1 MIDVAE
7 NSFRSRL
14 LSKDKQ
20 GSLEYL
26 KTNLV
31 EEKLVS
37 TLHDLIFLGV
47 SVDINHSS
55 IHPVCIVNAIKNFIS
70 DDRLNPSI
78 KLLSFV
84 LEYLFQF
91 DIREKVINLILDQS
105 LKKGV
110 VKTAFIGEL
119 EDACQNSQW
128 GKAESLLAEIFLAS
142 DQSRGA
148 FDAIA
153 ELALQDCPQNA
164 LSVYHILRAYQFQ
177 ERKEDNWTFTCSLF
191 NYIKNKKLPQPHSPE
206 KINLEVLIND
216 IIHSGDVVLFSAM
229 YRILKDSYT
238 RSSGYNREI
247 SYWLSKTNFSK
258 QKKSMNRT
266 KLIVQKPISFILLAE
281 KIISMEKPESQ
292 KIMDIL
298 TLEALRS
305 LMKKSDA
312 NTFETLVSRFSYFSL

>member
-1 MIDVAE
+1 MIDVDE

-14 LSKDKQ
+14 LSKDRQ

-47 SVDINHSS
+47 SVDINHSL

-91 DIREKVINLILDQS
+91 DLRERDQLILDQS

-128 GKAESLLAEIFLAS
+128 CKA
-142 DQSRGA
+142 
-148 FDAIA
+148 
-153 ELALQDCPQNA
+153 
-164 LSVYHILRAYQFQ
+164 
-177 ERKEDNWTFTCSLF
+177 
-191 NYIKNKKLPQPHSPE
+191 
-206 KINLEVLIND
+206 
-216 IIHSGDVVLFSAM
+216 
-229 YRILKDSYT
+229 
-238 RSSGYNREI
+238 
-247 SYWLSKTNFSK
+247 
-258 QKKSMNRT
+258 
-266 KLIVQKPISFILLAE
+266 
-281 KIISMEKPESQ
+281 
-292 KIMDIL
+292 
-298 TLEALRS
+298 
-305 LMKKSDA
+305 
-312 NTFETLVSRFSYFSL
+312 

>member
-1 MIDVAE
+1 MIDMTE

-26 KTNLV
+26 KTNLG

-37 TLHDLIFLGV
+37 TLHDLIFF
-47 SVDINHSS
+47 SVLVDSNHSS

-91 DIREKVINLILDQS
+91 DIRDSDQSILDQS

-119 EDACQNSQW
+119 EDACQSSQW
-128 GKAESLLAEIFLAS
+128 SKAESLLAEIFLAS

-164 LSVYHILRAYQFQ
+164 LFVYHILRAYQFQ

-191 NYIKNKKLPQPHSPE
+191 NCIKNKKLPQPHSPE
-206 KINLEVLIND
+206 KINLEILWND
-216 IIHSGDVVLFSAM
+216 IIHIGDVVLFSAM

-258 QKKSMNRT
+258 QKKSMKRT
-266 KLIVQKPISFILLAE
+266 QLIDQKSISFILLAE

-292 KIMDIL
+292 KLIDII

-305 LMKKSDA
+305 IMKKSDA

>member
-1 MIDVAE
+1 MIDMTE

-26 KTNLV
+26 KTNLG

-37 TLHDLIFLGV
+37 TLHDLIFF
-47 SVDINHSS
+47 SVLVDSNHSS

-91 DIREKVINLILDQS
+91 DIRESDQSILDQS

-119 EDACQNSQW
+119 EDACQSSQW
-128 GKAESLLAEIFLAS
+128 SKAESLLAEIFLAS

-164 LSVYHILRAYQFQ
+164 LFVYHILRAYQFQ

-206 KINLEVLIND
+206 KINLEILWND
-216 IIHSGDVVLFSAM
+216 IIHIGDVVLFSAM

-258 QKKSMNRT
+258 QKKSMKRT
-266 KLIVQKPISFILLAE
+266 QLIVQKSISFILLAE

-292 KIMDIL
+292 KLIDII

-305 LMKKSDA
+305 IMKKSDA

>member
-1 MIDVAE
+1 MINVAE
-7 NSFRSRL
+7 KSFRSRL
-14 LSKDKQ
+14 ISKDKQ
-20 GSLEYL
+20 GCLEYL
-26 KTNLV
+26 KTNLAG
-31 EEKLVS
+31 EKLVLA
-37 TLHDLIFLGV
+37 LHDLIFF
-47 SVDINHSS
+47 SVLVDSNHSS

-91 DIREKVINLILDQS
+91 DIRESDQIILDQS

-110 VKTAFIGEL
+110 VKTAFMGDL

-148 FDAIA
+148 FDALA
-153 ELALQDCPQNA
+153 ELALQDCPQYA
-164 LSVYHILRAYQFQ
+164 LSVYHILRAYKFQ

-206 KINLEVLIND
+206 KINLEVLTND
-216 IIHSGDVVLFSAM
+216 IIQNGDVVLFSAM
-229 YRILKDSYT
+229 YRILKDSYA

-258 QKKSMNRT
+258 QKKPMNKTR
-266 KLIVQKPISFILLAE
+266 LIVQNPISFILLAE
-281 KIISMEKPESQ
+281 KIISMEKLESQ
-292 KIMDIL
+292 KIMDII

-305 LMKKSDA
+305 MMKKRDA
-312 NTFETLVSRFSYFSL
+312 GTFEALVTRFSYFFL

>member
-1 MIDVAE
+1 MIDVDE

-20 GSLEYL
+20 GSLEHL
-26 KTNLV
+26 KINLA

-37 TLHDLIFLGV
+37 ALYDLIFFSV
-47 SVDINHSS
+47 SVDSNHSS

-91 DIREKVINLILDQS
+91 DFREDDQFILDQS

-119 EDACQNSQW
+119 EDACQNSKW
-128 GKAESLLAEIFLAS
+128 DKAESLLAEIFLAS

-164 LSVYHILRAYQFQ
+164 LFVYHILRAYQFQ
-177 ERKEDNWTFTCSLF
+177 ERKEDNWIFTCSLF
-191 NYIKNKKLPQPHSPE
+191 NHIKNEKLPEPHRHE
-206 KINLEVLIND
+206 KIDLEILWD
-216 IIHSGDVVLFSAM
+216 DTIHNGDVVLFSAM

-238 RSSGYNREI
+238 RSSGYNREV
-247 SYWLSKTNFSK
+247 SFWLSKSK
-258 QKKSMNRT
+258 FAKQNNSINRDR
-266 KLIVQKPISFILLAE
+266 LINRNPISFISLAE
-281 KIISMEKPESQ
+281 KIISTEKPVSQ
-292 KIMDIL
+292 KLMDIV

-305 LMKKSDA
+305 MMKKNDE
-312 NTFETLVSRFSYFSL
+312 NTFDVLVNRFSYFSL

>member
-1 MIDVAE
+1 MINVAE

-26 KTNLV
+26 KTNLA

-37 TLHDLIFLGV
+37 TLHDLIFF
-47 SVDINHSS
+47 SVLVDSNHSL

-91 DIREKVINLILDQS
+91 DIRDSDQSILDQS

-128 GKAESLLAEIFLAS
+128 CKAESLLAEIFLAS

-148 FDAIA
+148 FDTIA

-164 LSVYHILRAYQFQ
+164 LFVYHILRAYQFQ

-191 NYIKNKKLPQPHSPE
+191 NYIKNKKLPQPHSSE
-206 KINLEVLIND
+206 KINIEILWND
-216 IIHSGDVVLFSAM
+216 IIQSGDLVLFSAM

-258 QKKSMNRT
+258 QKRSINKNQV
-266 KLIVQKPISFILLAE
+266 IVQKSISFIFLAE

-292 KIMDIL
+292 KLIDII

-305 LMKKSDA
+305 IMKKSDV
-312 NTFETLVSRFSYFSL
+312 NTFATLVSRFSYFSL

>member
-1 MIDVAE
+1 MIDMTE

-26 KTNLV
+26 KTNLG

-37 TLHDLIFLGV
+37 TLHDLIFF
-47 SVDINHSS
+47 SVLVDSNHSS

-91 DIREKVINLILDQS
+91 DIRESDQSILDQS

-119 EDACQNSQW
+119 EDACQSSQW
-128 GKAESLLAEIFLAS
+128 SKAESLLAEIFLAS

-164 LSVYHILRAYQFQ
+164 LFVYHILRAYQFQ

-191 NYIKNKKLPQPHSPE
+191 NCIKNKKLPQPHSPE
-206 KINLEVLIND
+206 KINLEILWND

-258 QKKSMNRT
+258 QKKSMKRT
-266 KLIVQKPISFILLAE
+266 QLIVQKSISFILLAE

-292 KIMDIL
+292 KLIDII

-305 LMKKSDA
+305 IMKKCDA
-312 NTFETLVSRFSYFSL
+312 NTFETLISRFPYFSL

>member
-1 MIDVAE
+1 MIDAAE

-14 LSKDKQ
+14 LSKDKE

-37 TLHDLIFLGV
+37 ALHDLLFF
-47 SVDINHSS
+47 SVLVDSNHSS

-91 DIREKVINLILDQS
+91 DIRESDQSILDQS

-153 ELALQDCPQNA
+153 ELALQNCPQNA
-164 LSVYHILRAYQFQ
+164 LFVYHILRAYQFQ
-177 ERKEDNWTFTCSLF
+177 ERKDDNWTFTCSLF
-191 NYIKNKKLPQPHSPE
+191 NYIKKKKLPQPHSPE
-206 KINLEVLIND
+206 KLI
-216 IIHSGDVVLFSAM
+216 
-229 YRILKDSYT
+229 
-238 RSSGYNREI
+238 
-247 SYWLSKTNFSK
+247 W
-258 QKKSMNRT
+258 
-266 KLIVQKPISFILLAE
+266 
-281 KIISMEKPESQ
+281 
-292 KIMDIL
+292 
-298 TLEALRS
+298 
-305 LMKKSDA
+305 
-312 NTFETLVSRFSYFSL
+312 RFYGMI

>member
-1 MIDVAE
+1 VINVAE

-26 KTNLV
+26 KTNLA

-37 TLHDLIFLGV
+37 TLHDLIFF
-47 SVDINHSS
+47 SVLVDSKHSS

-91 DIREKVINLILDQS
+91 DIRESDQSILDQS

-110 VKTAFIGEL
+110 VKTAFMGEL

-164 LSVYHILRAYQFQ
+164 LFVYHILRAYQFQ

-191 NYIKNKKLPQPHSPE
+191 NYIKNKKLPQPHSPV
-206 KINLEVLIND
+206 KINLEILRND
-216 IIHSGDVVLFSAM
+216 IIRNGDLVLFSAM

-258 QKKSMNRT
+258 QKKPMNRT
-266 KLIVQKPISFILLAE
+266 KLIVQKPIPFIFLAE

-292 KIMDIL
+292 KLMDII

-305 LMKKSDA
+305 MMKNSDA

>member
-1 MIDVAE
+1 MLDAAE

-20 GSLEYL
+20 GCLEYL

-31 EEKLVS
+31 EENLVS
-37 TLHDLIFLGV
+37 TLHDLLFF
-47 SVDINHSS
+47 SVLVDSNHSS

-91 DIREKVINLILDQS
+91 DIRESDHSILDQS
-105 LKKGV
+105 LKKGL

-164 LSVYHILRAYQFQ
+164 LFVYHILRAYQFQ

-191 NYIKNKKLPQPHSPE
+191 NYIKKKKLPQPHSPE
-206 KINLEVLIND
+206 KINLEILWD
-216 IIHSGDVVLFSAM
+216 EIIHNGDVVLFSAM
-229 YRILKDSYT
+229 YRIFKDSYT

-247 SYWLSKTNFSK
+247 SYWLSKNNFSK
-258 QKKSMNRT
+258 QKKSINGT
-266 KLIVQKPISFILLAE
+266 ELVVQKPISFILLAE
-281 KIISMEKPESQ
+281 KIISIEKPESQ
-292 KIMDIL
+292 KILDIL

-305 LMKKSDA
+305 MMKKGDA
-312 NTFETLVSRFSYFSL
+312 NTFKTLISRFPYFSL

>member
-37 TLHDLIFLGV
+37 VLHDLIFFSV
-47 SVDINHSS
+47 SVDSKHSS

-70 DDRLNPSI
+70 DDKLNPSI
-78 KLLSFV
+78 KLLSYV

-91 DIREKVINLILDQS
+91 DIRDSDKSILDQS

-128 GKAESLLAEIFLAS
+128 SKAESLLAEIFLAS

-148 FDAIA
+148 FDAVA

-164 LSVYHILRAYQFQ
+164 ISVYHILRAYQFQ

-191 NYIKNKKLPQPHSPE
+191 NYIKNKKMPKPHSSK
-206 KINLEVLIND
+206 KINLKVLTND

-229 YRILKDSYT
+229 CRILKDSYT

-258 QKKSMNRT
+258 QKKSINRT
-266 KLIVQKPISFILLAE
+266 RLIVKKPISFILLAE
-281 KIISMEKPESQ
+281 KIISMKKLENQ

-298 TLEALRS
+298 TLEGLRS
-305 LMKKSDA
+305 MMKKADTD
-312 NTFETLVSRFSYFSL
+312 TFETLVNRFSYFSL

>member
-1 MIDVAE
+1 MAE

-26 KTNLV
+26 KTNLA

-37 TLHDLIFLGV
+37 TLHDLIFF
-47 SVDINHSS
+47 SVLVDSKHSS
-55 IHPVCIVNAIKNFIS
+55 MHPVCIVNAIKNFIS

-91 DIREKVINLILDQS
+91 DIRDRDQSILDQS

-110 VKTAFIGEL
+110 VKTAFMGEL

-128 GKAESLLAEIFLAS
+128 SKAESLLAEIFLAS

-164 LSVYHILRAYQFQ
+164 LFVYHILRAYQFQ

-206 KINLEVLIND
+206 KINLDILWND
-216 IIHSGDVVLFSAM
+216 IIQSEDLVLFSAM
-229 YRILKDSYT
+229 YRILEDSYT

-258 QKKSMNRT
+258 QKRSINKNQV
-266 KLIVQKPISFILLAE
+266 IVQKSISFIFLAE

-292 KIMDIL
+292 KLIDII

-305 LMKKSDA
+305 MMKKSDA
-312 NTFETLVSRFSYFSL
+312 NTFETLISRFSYFSL

>member
-1 MIDVAE
+1 MIDMTE

-26 KTNLV
+26 KTNLT

-37 TLHDLIFLGV
+37 TLQDLIFF
-47 SVDINHSS
+47 SVLVDSNHSS

-70 DDRLNPSI
+70 DDKLNPSI

-91 DIREKVINLILDQS
+91 DIRESDQSILDQS
-105 LKKGV
+105 LKKGL

-164 LSVYHILRAYQFQ
+164 LFVYHILRAYQFQ

-191 NYIKNKKLPQPHSPE
+191 NYMKNKKLPQPHSPE
-206 KINLEVLIND
+206 KINLKLLWND
-216 IIHSGDVVLFSAM
+216 IIHNGDVVLFSAM

-247 SYWLSKTNFSK
+247 SYWLSKTKFSK

-266 KLIVQKPISFILLAE
+266 RLIIQKSISFIAIAE

-292 KIMDIL
+292 KLMDII

-305 LMKKSDA
+305 MMKKSDA

>member
-1 MIDVAE
+1 MINVAE
-7 NSFRSRL
+7 RIFRSRL
-14 LSKDKQ
+14 ISKDKQ
-20 GSLEYL
+20 GCLEYL
-26 KTNLV
+26 KTNLAG
-31 EEKLVS
+31 ERLVLA
-37 TLHDLIFLGV
+37 LHDLIFF
-47 SVDINHSS
+47 SVLVDSNHSS
-55 IHPVCIVNAIKNFIS
+55 VHPVCIVNAIKNFIS
-70 DDRLNPSI
+70 DDRVNPSI

-91 DIREKVINLILDQS
+91 DIRDSDQSILDQS
-105 LKKGV
+105 RKKGV

-128 GKAESLLAEIFLAS
+128 CKAESLLAEIFLAS

-164 LSVYHILRAYQFQ
+164 LFVYHILRAYQFQ

-206 KINLEVLIND
+206 KINLEILWND
-216 IIHSGDVVLFSAM
+216 IIHSGDIVLFSAM

-258 QKKSMNRT
+258 QKRSINKNQV
-266 KLIVQKPISFILLAE
+266 IVQKSISFIFLAE
-281 KIISMEKPESQ
+281 KIISIEKPESQ
-292 KIMDIL
+292 KLMDII

-305 LMKKSDA
+305 MMKKSDA
-312 NTFETLVSRFSYFSL
+312 NTFETLVSRFSYFAL

>member
-1 MIDVAE
+1 MIDMTE

-26 KTNLV
+26 KTNLA
-31 EEKLVS
+31 EEKLVPA
-37 TLHDLIFLGV
+37 LHDLIFFSV
-47 SVDINHSS
+47 SVDCTQSS
-55 IHPVCIVNAIKNFIS
+55 IHPVCIINAIKNFIS

-91 DIREKVINLILDQS
+91 DIRESDQSILDQS

-110 VKTAFIGEL
+110 VKTAFMGEL
-119 EDACQNSQW
+119 EDACQSSQW
-128 GKAESLLAEIFLAS
+128 SKAESLLAEIFLAS

-164 LSVYHILRAYQFQ
+164 LFVYHILRAYQFQ

-191 NYIKNKKLPQPHSPE
+191 NYLKNKKLPQPHSPE
-206 KINLEVLIND
+206 KINLEILWND
-216 IIHSGDVVLFSAM
+216 IIH
-229 YRILKDSYT
+229 
-238 RSSGYNREI
+238 
-247 SYWLSKTNFSK
+247 WLSKTKFSK

-266 KLIVQKPISFILLAE
+266 RLIIQKSISFIAIAE

-292 KIMDIL
+292 KLMDII

-305 LMKKSDA
+305 MMKKSDA

>member
-1 MIDVAE
+1 MINVAE

-26 KTNLV
+26 KTNLA

-37 TLHDLIFLGV
+37 TLHDLIFF
-47 SVDINHSS
+47 SVLVDSNHSS

-91 DIREKVINLILDQS
+91 DIRESDQSILDQS

-153 ELALQDCPQNA
+153 ELALQNCPQNA
-164 LSVYHILRAYQFQ
+164 LFVYHILRAYQFQ
-177 ERKEDNWTFTCSLF
+177 ESKEDNWTFTCSLF
-191 NYIKNKKLPQPHSPE
+191 NYIKKKKLPKPHSPE
-206 KINLEVLIND
+206 KINLEILWDEIVHN
-216 IIHSGDVVLFSAM
+216 GDVVLFCAM
-229 YRILKDSYT
+229 YRIFKDSYT

-247 SYWLSKTNFSK
+247 SYWLSKNNFSK
-258 QKKSMNRT
+258 QNKSINGT
-266 KLIVQKPISFILLAE
+266 ELVVQKPISFILLAE
-281 KIISMEKPESQ
+281 KIISMEKSESQ
-292 KIMDIL
+292 KILDIL
-298 TLEALRS
+298 TLESLRS
-305 LMKKSDA
+305 MMKKDDA
-312 NTFETLVSRFSYFSL
+312 DTFKTLVNRFSYFSL

>member
-1 MIDVAE
+1 MIDMTE

-26 KTNLV
+26 KTNLG

-37 TLHDLIFLGV
+37 ALHDLIFF
-47 SVDINHSS
+47 SVLVDSNHSS

-91 DIREKVINLILDQS
+91 DIRDSDQSILDQS

-119 EDACQNSQW
+119 EDACQSSQW
-128 GKAESLLAEIFLAS
+128 SKAESLLAEIFLAS

-164 LSVYHILRAYQFQ
+164 LFVYHILRAYQFQ

-191 NYIKNKKLPQPHSPE
+191 NCIKNKKLPQPHSPE
-206 KINLEVLIND
+206 KINLEILWND
-216 IIHSGDVVLFSAM
+216 IIHIGDVVLFSAM

-258 QKKSMNRT
+258 QKKSMKRT
-266 KLIVQKPISFILLAE
+266 QLIDQKSISFILLAE

-292 KIMDIL
+292 KLIDII

-305 LMKKSDA
+305 IMKKSDA

>member
-1 MIDVAE
+1 MIDMTE

-26 KTNLV
+26 KTNLG

-37 TLHDLIFLGV
+37 ALHDLIFF
-47 SVDINHSS
+47 SVLVDSNHSS

-91 DIREKVINLILDQS
+91 DIRESDQSILDQS

-119 EDACQNSQW
+119 EDACQSSQW
-128 GKAESLLAEIFLAS
+128 SKAESLLAEIFLAS

-164 LSVYHILRAYQFQ
+164 LFVYHILRAYQFQ

-191 NYIKNKKLPQPHSPE
+191 NCIKNKKLPQPHSPE
-206 KINLEVLIND
+206 KINLEILWND
-216 IIHSGDVVLFSAM
+216 IIHIGDVVLFSAM

-258 QKKSMNRT
+258 QKKSMKRT
-266 KLIVQKPISFILLAE
+266 QLIDQKSISFILLAE

-292 KIMDIL
+292 KLIDII

-305 LMKKSDA
+305 IMKKSDA

>member
-1 MIDVAE
+1 MIDMTE

-26 KTNLV
+26 KTNLG

-37 TLHDLIFLGV
+37 TLHDLIFF
-47 SVDINHSS
+47 SVLVDSNHSS

-91 DIREKVINLILDQS
+91 DIRESDQSILDQS

-119 EDACQNSQW
+119 EDACQSSQW
-128 GKAESLLAEIFLAS
+128 SKAESLLAEIFLAS

-164 LSVYHILRAYQFQ
+164 LFVYHILRAYQFQ

-206 KINLEVLIND
+206 KINLEILWND

-258 QKKSMNRT
+258 QKKSVNKT
-266 KLIVQKPISFILLAE
+266 QVIVQKSISFIFLAE

-292 KIMDIL
+292 KLIDII

-305 LMKKSDA
+305 IMKKSDA
-312 NTFETLVSRFSYFSL
+312 NTFETLISRFPYFSL

>member
-1 MIDVAE
+1 MIDMTE

-26 KTNLV
+26 KTNLG

-37 TLHDLIFLGV
+37 ALHDLIFF
-47 SVDINHSS
+47 SVLVDSNHSS

-91 DIREKVINLILDQS
+91 DIRDSDQSILDQS

-119 EDACQNSQW
+119 EDACQSSQW
-128 GKAESLLAEIFLAS
+128 SKAESLLAEIFLAS

-164 LSVYHILRAYQFQ
+164 LFVYHILRAYQFQ

-191 NYIKNKKLPQPHSPE
+191 NCIKNKKLPQPHSPE
-206 KINLEVLIND
+206 KINLEILWND

-229 YRILKDSYT
+229 YRILKDNYT

-258 QKKSMNRT
+258 QKKSMKRT
-266 KLIVQKPISFILLAE
+266 QLIVQKSISFILLAE

-292 KIMDIL
+292 KLIDII

-305 LMKKSDA
+305 IMKKSDA

>member
-1 MIDVAE
+1 MIDMTE

-26 KTNLV
+26 KTNLG

-37 TLHDLIFLGV
+37 TLHDLIFF
-47 SVDINHSS
+47 SVLVDSNHSS

-91 DIREKVINLILDQS
+91 DIRESDQSILDQS

-119 EDACQNSQW
+119 EDACQSSQW
-128 GKAESLLAEIFLAS
+128 SKAESLLAEIFLAS

-164 LSVYHILRAYQFQ
+164 LFVYHILRAYQFQ

-191 NYIKNKKLPQPHSPE
+191 NCIKNKKLPQPHSPE
-206 KINLEVLIND
+206 KINLEILWND

-258 QKKSMNRT
+258 QKKSMKRT
-266 KLIVQKPISFILLAE
+266 QLIDQKSISFILLAE

-292 KIMDIL
+292 KLIDII

-305 LMKKSDA
+305 IMKKCDA
-312 NTFETLVSRFSYFSL
+312 NTFETLISRFPYFSL

>member
-1 MIDVAE
+1 MIDMTE

-26 KTNLV
+26 KTNLG

-37 TLHDLIFLGV
+37 TLHDLIFF
-47 SVDINHSS
+47 SVLVDSNHSS

-91 DIREKVINLILDQS
+91 DIRDSDQSILDQS

-119 EDACQNSQW
+119 EDACQSSQW
-128 GKAESLLAEIFLAS
+128 SKAESLLAEIFLAS

-164 LSVYHILRAYQFQ
+164 LFVYHILRAYQFQ

-191 NYIKNKKLPQPHSPE
+191 NCIKNKKLPQPHSPE
-206 KINLEVLIND
+206 KINLEILWND
-216 IIHSGDVVLFSAM
+216 IIHIGDVVLFSAM

-258 QKKSMNRT
+258 QRKSMKRT
-266 KLIVQKPISFILLAE
+266 QLIVQKSISFILLAE

-292 KIMDIL
+292 KLIDII

-305 LMKKSDA
+305 IMKKSDA

>member
-1 MIDVAE
+1 MINMAE

-20 GSLEYL
+20 RSLEYL

-31 EEKLVS
+31 GEKLVS
-37 TLHDLIFLGV
+37 ALHDLIFFSV
-47 SVDINHSS
+47 SVDSNHSS
-55 IHPVCIVNAIKNFIS
+55 IHPVCIINAIKNLIS
-70 DDRLNPSI
+70 DDRSNPSI

-91 DIREKVINLILDQS
+91 DLRKSDQFILDQS

-110 VKTAFIGEL
+110 AKTAFMGEL

-128 GKAESLLAEIFLAS
+128 VKAESLLAEIFLAS

-148 FDAIA
+148 FDALA

-164 LSVYHILRAYQFQ
+164 LFVYHILRAYQFQ
-177 ERKEDNWTFTCSLF
+177 ERKEDNWKFTCSLF

-206 KINLEVLIND
+206 KINLEILCND
-216 IIHSGDVVLFSAM
+216 IILSGDLVLFSAM

-247 SYWLSKTNFSK
+247 SYWLSKTNLSK
-258 QKKSMNRT
+258 QKHSINKT
-266 KLIVQKPISFILLAE
+266 QVIVQKSISFIFLAE

-292 KIMDIL
+292 KLMDII

-305 LMKKSDA
+305 MMKKSDA
-312 NTFETLVSRFSYFSL
+312 NTFETLVSRFSYFFL

>member
-1 MIDVAE
+1 MINVSE

-14 LSKDKQ
+14 LSKDKK

-26 KTNLV
+26 KTNLA

-37 TLHDLIFLGV
+37 TLHDLIFF
-47 SVDINHSS
+47 SVLVDSNHSS

-91 DIREKVINLILDQS
+91 DIRESDQSILDQS

-142 DQSRGA
+142 DQSRAA

-153 ELALQDCPQNA
+153 ELALQNCPQNA
-164 LSVYHILRAYQFQ
+164 LFVYHILRAYQFQ
-177 ERKEDNWTFTCSLF
+177 ERKDDNWTFTCSLF
-191 NYIKNKKLPQPHSPE
+191 NYIKGKKLPQPHSSE
-206 KINLEVLIND
+206 KINLELLWND
-216 IIHSGDVVLFSAM
+216 IIHSGDVVSFSAM

-247 SYWLSKTNFSK
+247 SYWLSKNNFLK
-258 QKKSMNRT
+258 QKKSMNGT

-292 KIMDIL
+292 KILDIL

-305 LMKKSDA
+305 MMKKNDA
-312 NTFETLVSRFSYFSL
+312 NTFNALVNRFSYFSS

>member
-1 MIDVAE
+1 MIDMTE

-26 KTNLV
+26 KTNLG

-37 TLHDLIFLGV
+37 TLHDLIFF
-47 SVDINHSS
+47 SVLVDSNHSS

-91 DIREKVINLILDQS
+91 DIRESDQSILDQS

-119 EDACQNSQW
+119 EDACQSSQW
-128 GKAESLLAEIFLAS
+128 SKAESLLAEIFLAS

-164 LSVYHILRAYQFQ
+164 LFVYHILRAYQFQ

-191 NYIKNKKLPQPHSPE
+191 NCIKNKKLPQPHSPE
-206 KINLEVLIND
+206 KINLEILWND

-229 YRILKDSYT
+229 YRILKDNYT

-258 QKKSMNRT
+258 QKKSMKRT
-266 KLIVQKPISFILLAE
+266 QLIVQKSISFILLAE
-281 KIISMEKPESQ
+281 KIISVEKPESP
-292 KIMDIL
+292 
-298 TLEALRS
+298 
-305 LMKKSDA
+305 
-312 NTFETLVSRFSYFSL
+312 

>member
-1 MIDVAE
+1 MIDMTE

-26 KTNLV
+26 KTNLG

-37 TLHDLIFLGV
+37 ALHDLIFF
-47 SVDINHSS
+47 SVLVDSNHSS

-91 DIREKVINLILDQS
+91 DIRDSDQSILDQS

-119 EDACQNSQW
+119 EDACQSSQW
-128 GKAESLLAEIFLAS
+128 SKAESLLAEIFLAS

-164 LSVYHILRAYQFQ
+164 LFVYHILRAYQFQ

-191 NYIKNKKLPQPHSPE
+191 NCIKNKKLPQPHSPE
-206 KINLEVLIND
+206 KINLEILWND
-216 IIHSGDVVLFSAM
+216 IIHIGDVVLFSAM

-258 QKKSMNRT
+258 QKKSMKRT
-266 KLIVQKPISFILLAE
+266 QLIVQKSISFILLAE

-292 KIMDIL
+292 KLIDII

-305 LMKKSDA
+305 IMKKSDA

>member
-1 MIDVAE
+1 MIDMTE

-26 KTNLV
+26 KTNLG

-37 TLHDLIFLGV
+37 TLHDLIFF
-47 SVDINHSS
+47 SVLVDSNHSS

-91 DIREKVINLILDQS
+91 DIRESDQSILDQS

-119 EDACQNSQW
+119 EDACQSSQW
-128 GKAESLLAEIFLAS
+128 SKAESLLAEIFLAS

-164 LSVYHILRAYQFQ
+164 LFVYHILRAYQFQ

-206 KINLEVLIND
+206 KINLEILWND

-258 QKKSMNRT
+258 QKKSMKRT
-266 KLIVQKPISFILLAE
+266 QLIVQKSISFILLAE

-292 KIMDIL
+292 KLIDII

-305 LMKKSDA
+305 MMKKSDA

>member
-1 MIDVAE
+1 MINVAE

-26 KTNLV
+26 KTNLA

-37 TLHDLIFLGV
+37 TLHDLIFF
-47 SVDINHSS
+47 SVLVDSNHSS

-91 DIREKVINLILDQS
+91 DIRESDQSILDQS

-164 LSVYHILRAYQFQ
+164 LFVYHILRAYQFQ

-206 KINLEVLIND
+206 KINLEILWND

-266 KLIVQKPISFILLAE
+266 QLIVQKSISFIFLAE

-292 KIMDIL
+292 KLMDII

-305 LMKKSDA
+305 MMKKSDA

>member
-1 MIDVAE
+1 MIDMTE

-26 KTNLV
+26 KTNLG

-37 TLHDLIFLGV
+37 TLHDLIFF
-47 SVDINHSS
+47 SVLVDSNHSS

-91 DIREKVINLILDQS
+91 DIRDSDQSILDQS

-119 EDACQNSQW
+119 EDACQSSQW
-128 GKAESLLAEIFLAS
+128 SKAESLLAEIFLAS

-164 LSVYHILRAYQFQ
+164 LFVYHILRAYQFQ

-191 NYIKNKKLPQPHSPE
+191 NFIKNKKLPQPHSPE
-206 KINLEVLIND
+206 KINLEILWND
-216 IIHSGDVVLFSAM
+216 IIHGGDVVLFSAM

-258 QKKSMNRT
+258 QKKSMKRT
-266 KLIVQKPISFILLAE
+266 QLIVQKSISFILLAE

-292 KIMDIL
+292 KLIDII

-305 LMKKSDA
+305 IMKKSDA

>member
-1 MIDVAE
+1 MIDAAE

-14 LSKDKQ
+14 FAKDKK

-26 KTNLV
+26 NTNLAG
-31 EEKLVS
+31 EKLVS
-37 TLHDLIFLGV
+37 ILHDLIFF
-47 SVDINHSS
+47 SVLVESSHST
-55 IHPVCIVNAIKNFIS
+55 IHPVCIVNSIKNFIS
-70 DDRLNPSI
+70 DDRLNPSV

-84 LEYLFQF
+84 LDYLFQF
-91 DIREKVINLILDQS
+91 DLRENDKFVLDQS

-110 VKTAFIGEL
+110 VKTAFVGDL

-128 GKAESLLAEIFLAS
+128 GRAELLLAEIFIAS
-142 DQSRGA
+142 DQSRGV

-153 ELALQDCPQNA
+153 ELALQDCPKYA
-164 LSVYHILRAYQFQ
+164 LFVYHILRAYQFQ

-206 KINLEVLIND
+206 KINLDILWND
-216 IIHSGDVVLFSAM
+216 IIHSGDLVLFSAM

-258 QKKSMNRT
+258 QKRSINKNQV
-266 KLIVQKPISFILLAE
+266 IVQKSISFIFLAE
-281 KIISMEKPESQ
+281 KIISMEKSESQ
-292 KIMDIL
+292 KLMDII

-312 NTFETLVSRFSYFSL
+312 NTFETLASRFSYFSL

>member
-1 MIDVAE
+1 MINVAE

-20 GSLEYL
+20 ASLEYL
-26 KTNLV
+26 KTNLA

-37 TLHDLIFLGV
+37 TLHDLIFF
-47 SVDINHSS
+47 SVLVDSNHSS

-91 DIREKVINLILDQS
+91 DIRESDQSILDQS

-142 DQSRGA
+142 DRSRGA
-148 FDAIA
+148 FDAVA

-191 NYIKNKKLPQPHSPE
+191 NYIKNKKLPLPHSPE
-206 KINLEVLIND
+206 KINLEVLTND
-216 IIHSGDVVLFSAM
+216 IIHSGDVVSFSAM

-247 SYWLSKTNFSK
+247 SYWLSKNNFLK
-258 QKKSMNRT
+258 QKKLMNRT

-281 KIISMEKPESQ
+281 KIISTENPESQ
-292 KIMDIL
+292 KILDIL

-312 NTFETLVSRFSYFSL
+312 NTFETLLSRFSYFSL